1 MCGIFGFILKK
12 PLPLIKVFRI
22 LKELE
27 ASQYPDENQPL
38 GGYGAGVA
46 VMLPDGNVLSEK
58 VGKTSDSPAAEL
70 AEIMNKKR
78 YMNARL
84 TKAGVLLGHVRFPS
98 PENMKNMEAKENAQP
113 YIGHFEPELTVVSV
127 HNGKVENYQELKAK
141 LKAHIFESDR
151 IGFNDSE
158 IIPHYFAEV
167 FNEQEDSDKAVHELL
182 GALAG
187 SNAAALLQV
196 DSENAFLHLI
206 YKGKARGL
214 TVWTNNNEEVI
225 FCSRPEPVQEQ
236 LKPILIKNKFK
247 EKAIINWQ
255 ENAGLKL
262 SFPAI
267 F

>member
-12 PLPLIKVFRI
+12 PLPMVKVFRV
-22 LKELE
+22 LKDLE
-27 ASQYPDENQPL
+27 VSQYPNEEHPV

-46 VMLPDGNVLSEK
+46 VMLPDGNILSEK
-58 VGKTSDSPAAEL
+58 VGKTSNSPVTEL
-70 AEIMNKKR
+70 AEIMSKKR
-78 YMNARL
+78 YMNAKL
-84 TKAGVLLGHVRFPS
+84 TKAGVLVSHVRFPS
-98 PENMKNMEAKENAQP
+98 PENMRNMEAKENAQP

-158 IIPHYFAEV
+158 IIPHYFVEV
-167 FNEQEDSDKAVHELL
+167 FNQQEDSDMAVHELQ
-182 GALAG
+182 GALGG

-196 DSENAFLHLI
+196 DNENALLHLI

-214 TVWTNNNEEVI
+214 TVWANDNEEVI
-225 FCSRPEPVQEQ
+225 FSSRPEPVEKH
-236 LKPILIKNKFK
+236 LKPLLIKNKFTK
-247 EKAIINWQ
+247 KAVIKWQ

-262 SFPAI
+262 SFPAV